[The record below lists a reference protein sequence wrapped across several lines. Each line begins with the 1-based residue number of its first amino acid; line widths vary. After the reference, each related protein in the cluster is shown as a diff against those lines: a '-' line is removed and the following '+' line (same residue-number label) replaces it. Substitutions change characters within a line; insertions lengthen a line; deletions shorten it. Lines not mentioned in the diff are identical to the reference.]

1 MIGEEEA
8 MIRKSFVLYTEWE
21 NTFNKLSNELAGELI
36 KVIFNYVRTGEIPQI
51 NNAVV
56 DGVFSVFQ
64 PSIDRNISKYD
75 AAIEQRKEAGKRSAE
90 KRKRDATTVDESK
103 RDATTVSDCKR
114 TSTVSVSDSVSVND
128 SLSLTLS
135 PLVESASVREGE
147 SVREEANKVFDLQS
161 IKEQLLSDE
170 TWKESVCMQSTL
182 GVSFISILPAQ
193 LDKFIAYIVSI
204 GEERSISNISDAKRR
219 FTYWWQNH
227 GRKEV
232 QDENKQVY
240 TVPS

>member
-1 MIGEEEA
+1 MS
-8 MIRKSFVLYTEWE
+8 RKSFVLYTEWE
-21 NTFNKLSNELAGELI
+21 NTFNRLSNELAGELI
-36 KVIFNYVRTGEIPQI
+36 KVIFDYVRTGEIPQI
-51 NNAVV
+51 DNAVV
-56 DGVFSVFQ
+56 DGVFSAFQ

-90 KRKRDATTVDESK
+90 KRKRDATTVES
-103 RDATTVSDCKR
+103 RLR
-114 TSTVSVSDSVSVND
+114 TSTVSDSVSD
-128 SLSLTLS
+128 TLSLN
-135 PLVESASVREGE
+135 GE
-147 SVREEANKVFDLQS
+147 SVREGANKVFDLQS
-161 IKEQLLSDE
+161 IKEQLLSDQ

-182 GVSFISILPAQ
+182 GVSFISMLPAQ

-240 TVPS
+240 TVPN

>member
-1 MIGEEEA
+1 MG
-8 MIRKSFVLYTEWE
+8 KY
-21 NTFNKLSNELAGELI
+21 FNRLSNELAGELI
-36 KVIFNYVRTGEIPQI
+36 KVIFDYVRTGEIPQI
-51 NNAVV
+51 DNAVV
-56 DGVFSVFQ
+56 DGVFSAFQ

-103 RDATTVSDCKR
+103 RDATTVESRLR
-114 TSTVSVSDSVSVND
+114 TSTVSDSVSDSVSD
-128 SLSLTLS
+128 TLSLN
-135 PLVESASVREGE
+135 GE
-147 SVREEANKVFDLQS
+147 SVREGANKVFDLQS

-170 TWKESVCMQSTL
+170 IWKESVCMQSTL
-182 GVSFISILPAQ
+182 GVSFISMLPDQ

-240 TVPS
+240 TVPN

>member
-1 MIGEEEA
+1 MS
-8 MIRKSFVLYTEWE
+8 RKSFVLYTEWE
-21 NTFNKLSNELAGELI
+21 DAFDGQPNDIAGELI
-36 KVIFNYVRTGEIPQI
+36 KAIFDYVRTEEMPQTD
-51 NNAVV
+51 NTVVNAM
-56 DGVFSVFQ
+56 FSIFK
-64 PSIDRNISKYD
+64 PAIDRNIGKYD
-75 AAIEQRKEAGKRSAE
+75 AAIKQRKEAALKSAE
-90 KRKRDATTVDESK
+90 SRKHQANDR
-103 RDATTVSDCKR
+103 KR
-114 TSTVSVSDSVSVND
+114 TSTVSVCDSVSVSD
-128 SLSLTLS
+128 TLSLN
-135 PLVESASVREGE
+135 GE
-147 SVREEANKVFDLQS
+147 SVREGANKVLDLQS

-182 GVSFISILPAQ
+182 GVSFISMLPDQ

-240 TVPS
+240 TVPN

>member
-1 MIGEEEA
+1 MS
-8 MIRKSFVLYTEWE
+8 RKSFVLYTEWE
-21 NTFNKLSNELAGELI
+21 NTFNRLSNELAGELI
-36 KVIFNYVRTGEIPQI
+36 KVIFDYVRTGEIPQI
-51 NNAVV
+51 DNAVV
-56 DGVFSVFQ
+56 DGVFSAFQ

-103 RDATTVSDCKR
+103 RDATTVESRLR
-114 TSTVSVSDSVSVND
+114 TSTVSDSVSDSVSD
-128 SLSLTLS
+128 TLSLN
-135 PLVESASVREGE
+135 GE
-147 SVREEANKVFDLQS
+147 SVREGANKVLDLQS

-170 TWKESVCMQSTL
+170 TWKESACMQSTL
-182 GVSFISILPAQ
+182 GISFMAMLPDQ

-240 TVPS
+240 TVPN

>member
-1 MIGEEEA
+1 MS
-8 MIRKSFVLYTEWE
+8 RKSFVLYTEWE
-21 NTFNKLSNELAGELI
+21 NTFNRLSNELAGELI
-36 KVIFNYVRTGEIPQI
+36 KVIFDYVRTGEIPQI
-51 NNAVV
+51 DNAVV
-56 DGVFSVFQ
+56 DGVFSAFQ
-64 PSIDRNISKYD
+64 PSIDRNISKYY

-90 KRKRDATTVDESK
+90 KRKRDATTVES
-103 RDATTVSDCKR
+103 RLR
-114 TSTVSVSDSVSVND
+114 TSTVSDSVSD
-128 SLSLTLS
+128 TLSLN
-135 PLVESASVREGE
+135 GE
-147 SVREEANKVFDLQS
+147 SVREGANKVFDLQS

-170 TWKESVCMQSTL
+170 LWKESVCMQSTL
-182 GVSFISILPAQ
+182 GVSFISMLPAQ

-240 TVPS
+240 TVPN

>member
-1 MIGEEEA
+1 MS
-8 MIRKSFVLYTEWE
+8 RKSFVLYTEWE
-21 NTFNKLSNELAGELI
+21 NTFNRLSNELAGELI
-36 KVIFNYVRTGEIPQI
+36 KVIFDYVRTGEIPQI
-51 NNAVV
+51 DNAVV
-56 DGVFSVFQ
+56 DGVFSAFQ

-103 RDATTVSDCKR
+103 RDATTVESRLR
-114 TSTVSVSDSVSVND
+114 TSTVSDSVSDSVSD
-128 SLSLTLS
+128 TLSLN
-135 PLVESASVREGE
+135 GE
-147 SVREEANKVFDLQS
+147 SVREGANKVFDLQS

-170 TWKESVCMQSTL
+170 IWKESVCMQSTL
-182 GVSFISILPAQ
+182 DVSFISMLPDQ

-240 TVPS
+240 TVPN

>member
-1 MIGEEEA
+1 MS
-8 MIRKSFVLYTEWE
+8 RKSFVLYTEWE
-21 NTFNKLSNELAGELI
+21 NTFNRLSNELAGELI
-36 KVIFNYVRTGEIPQI
+36 KVIFDYVRTGEIPQI
-51 NNAVV
+51 DNAVV
-56 DGVFSVFQ
+56 DGVFSAFQ

-103 RDATTVSDCKR
+103 RDATTVESRLR
-114 TSTVSVSDSVSVND
+114 TSTVSDSVSDSVSD
-128 SLSLTLS
+128 TLSLN
-135 PLVESASVREGE
+135 GE
-147 SVREEANKVFDLQS
+147 SVREGANKVFDLQS

-170 TWKESVCMQSTL
+170 IWKESVCMQSTL
-182 GVSFISILPAQ
+182 GVSFISMLPDQ

-240 TVPS
+240 SVPN

>member
-1 MIGEEEA
+1 MS
-8 MIRKSFVLYTEWE
+8 RKSFVLYTEWE
-21 NTFNKLSNELAGELI
+21 NTFNRLSNELAGELI
-36 KVIFNYVRTGEIPQI
+36 KVIFDYVRTGEIPQI
-51 NNAVV
+51 DNAVV
-56 DGVFSVFQ
+56 DGVFSAFQ

-103 RDATTVSDCKR
+103 RDATTVESRLR
-114 TSTVSVSDSVSVND
+114 TSTVSDSVSDSVSD
-128 SLSLTLS
+128 TLSLN
-135 PLVESASVREGE
+135 GE
-147 SVREEANKVFDLQS
+147 SVREGANKVFDLQS

-170 TWKESVCMQSTL
+170 LWKESVCMQSTL
-182 GVSFISILPAQ
+182 GVSFISMLPAQ

-240 TVPS
+240 TVPN

>member
-1 MIGEEEA
+1 MS
-8 MIRKSFVLYTEWE
+8 RKSFVLYTEWE
-21 NTFNKLSNELAGELI
+21 NTFNRLSNELAGELI
-36 KVIFNYVRTGEIPQI
+36 KVIFDYVRTGEIPQI
-51 NNAVV
+51 DNAVV
-56 DGVFSVFQ
+56 DGVFSAFQ

-103 RDATTVSDCKR
+103 RDATTVESRLR
-114 TSTVSVSDSVSVND
+114 TSTVSDSVSD
-128 SLSLTLS
+128 TLSLN
-135 PLVESASVREGE
+135 GE
-147 SVREEANKVFDLQS
+147 SVREGANKVFDLQS

-170 TWKESVCMQSTL
+170 IWKESVCMQSTL
-182 GVSFISILPAQ
+182 GVSFISMLPDQ

-240 TVPS
+240 TVPN

>member
-1 MIGEEEA
+1 MS
-8 MIRKSFVLYTEWE
+8 RKSFVLYTEWE
-21 NTFNKLSNELAGELI
+21 NTFNRLSNELAGELI
-36 KVIFNYVRTGEIPQI
+36 KVIFDYVRTGEIPQI
-51 NNAVV
+51 DNAVV
-56 DGVFSVFQ
+56 DGVFSAFQ

-75 AAIEQRKEAGKRSAE
+75 AAVEQRKEAGKRSAE

-103 RDATTVSDCKR
+103 RDATTVESRLR
-114 TSTVSVSDSVSVND
+114 TSTVSDSVSDSVSD
-128 SLSLTLS
+128 TLSLN
-135 PLVESASVREGE
+135 GE
-147 SVREEANKVFDLQS
+147 SVREGANKVFDLQS

-170 TWKESVCMQSTL
+170 IWKESVCMQSTL
-182 GVSFISILPAQ
+182 GVSFISMLPDQ

-240 TVPS
+240 TVPN

>member
-1 MIGEEEA
+1 MS
-8 MIRKSFVLYTEWE
+8 RKSFVLYTEWE
-21 NTFNKLSNELAGELI
+21 NTFNRLSNELAGELI
-36 KVIFNYVRTGEIPQI
+36 KVIFDYVRTGEIPQI
-51 NNAVV
+51 DNAVV
-56 DGVFSVFQ
+56 DGVFSAFQ

-103 RDATTVSDCKR
+103 RDATTVESRLR
-114 TSTVSVSDSVSVND
+114 TSTVSDSVSDSVSD
-128 SLSLTLS
+128 TLSLN
-135 PLVESASVREGE
+135 GE
-147 SVREEANKVFDLQS
+147 SVREGANKVFDLQS

-170 TWKESVCMQSTL
+170 IWKESVCMQSTL
-182 GVSFISILPAQ
+182 GVSFISMLPDQ
-193 LDKFIAYIVSI
+193 LDKFITYIVSI

-240 TVPS
+240 TVPN

>member
-1 MIGEEEA
+1 MS
-8 MIRKSFVLYTEWE
+8 RKSFVLYTEWE
-21 NTFNKLSNELAGELI
+21 NTFNRLSNELAGELI
-36 KVIFNYVRTGEIPQI
+36 KVIFDYVRSGEIPQI
-51 NNAVV
+51 DNAVV
-56 DGVFSVFQ
+56 DGVFSAFQ

-103 RDATTVSDCKR
+103 RDATTVESRLR
-114 TSTVSVSDSVSVND
+114 TSTVSDSVSDSVSD
-128 SLSLTLS
+128 TLSLN
-135 PLVESASVREGE
+135 GE
-147 SVREEANKVFDLQS
+147 SVREGANKVFDLQS

-170 TWKESVCMQSTL
+170 IWKESVCMQSTL
-182 GVSFISILPAQ
+182 GVSFISMLPDQ

-240 TVPS
+240 TVPN

>member
-1 MIGEEEA
+1 MS
-8 MIRKSFVLYTEWE
+8 RKSFVLYTEWE
-21 NTFNKLSNELAGELI
+21 NTFNRLSNELADELI
-36 KVIFNYVRTGEIPQI
+36 KVIFDYVRTGEIPQI
-51 NNAVV
+51 DNAVV
-56 DGVFSVFQ
+56 DGVFSAFQ

-103 RDATTVSDCKR
+103 RDATTVESRLR
-114 TSTVSVSDSVSVND
+114 TSTVSDSVSDSVSD
-128 SLSLTLS
+128 TLSLN
-135 PLVESASVREGE
+135 GE
-147 SVREEANKVFDLQS
+147 SVREGANKVFDLQS

-170 TWKESVCMQSTL
+170 IWKESVCMQSTL
-182 GVSFISILPAQ
+182 GVSFISMLPDQ

-240 TVPS
+240 TVPN

>member
-1 MIGEEEA
+1 MS
-8 MIRKSFVLYTEWE
+8 RKSFVLYTEWE
-21 NTFNKLSNELAGELI
+21 NTFNRLSNELAGELI
-36 KVIFNYVRTGEIPQI
+36 KVIFDYVRTGEIPQI
-51 NNAVV
+51 DNAVV
-56 DGVFSVFQ
+56 DGVFSAFQ

-103 RDATTVSDCKR
+103 RDATTVESRLR
-114 TSTVSVSDSVSVND
+114 TSTVSDSVSDSVSD
-128 SLSLTLS
+128 TLSLN
-135 PLVESASVREGE
+135 GE
-147 SVREEANKVFDLQS
+147 SVREGANKVFDLQS
-161 IKEQLLSDE
+161 IKEHLLSDE
-170 TWKESVCMQSTL
+170 IWKESVCMQSTL
-182 GVSFISILPAQ
+182 GVSFISMLPDQ

-240 TVPS
+240 TVPN

>member
-1 MIGEEEA
+1 MS
-8 MIRKSFVLYTEWE
+8 RKSFVLYTEWE
-21 NTFNKLSNELAGELI
+21 NTFNRLSNELAGELI
-36 KVIFNYVRTGEIPQI
+36 KVIFDYVRTGEIPQI
-51 NNAVV
+51 DNAVV
-56 DGVFSVFQ
+56 DGVFSAFQ

-103 RDATTVSDCKR
+103 RDATTVESRLR
-114 TSTVSVSDSVSVND
+114 TSTVSDSVSD
-128 SLSLTLS
+128 TLSLN
-135 PLVESASVREGE
+135 GE
-147 SVREEANKVFDLQS
+147 SVREGANKVLDLQS

-182 GVSFISILPAQ
+182 GVSFISMLPDQ

-240 TVPS
+240 TVPN

>member
-1 MIGEEEA
+1 MYK
-8 MIRKSFVLYTEWE
+8 RQ
-21 NTFNKLSNELAGELI
+21 FNRLSNELAGELI
-36 KVIFNYVRTGEIPQI
+36 KVIFDYVRTGEIPQI
-51 NNAVV
+51 DNAVV
-56 DGVFSVFQ
+56 DGVFSAFQ

-90 KRKRDATTVDESK
+90 KRKRDATTVES
-103 RDATTVSDCKR
+103 RLR
-114 TSTVSVSDSVSVND
+114 TSTVSDSVSDSVSD
-128 SLSLTLS
+128 TLSLN
-135 PLVESASVREGE
+135 GE
-147 SVREEANKVFDLQS
+147 SVREGANKVFDLQS

-170 TWKESVCMQSTL
+170 IWKESVCMQSTL
-182 GVSFISILPAQ
+182 GVSFISMLPDQ

-240 TVPS
+240 TVPN

>member
-1 MIGEEEA
+1 MIGKEVI
-8 MIRKSFVLYTEWE
+8 MSRKSFVLYTEWE
-21 NTFNKLSNELAGELI
+21 NTFNRLSNELAGELI
-36 KVIFNYVRTGEIPQI
+36 KVIFDYVRTGEIPQI
-51 NNAVV
+51 DNAVV
-56 DGVFSVFQ
+56 DGVFSAFQ

-103 RDATTVSDCKR
+103 RDATTVESRLR
-114 TSTVSVSDSVSVND
+114 TSTVSDSVSDSVSD
-128 SLSLTLS
+128 TLSLN
-135 PLVESASVREGE
+135 GE
-147 SVREEANKVFDLQS
+147 SVREGANKVFDLQS
-161 IKEQLLSDE
+161 IKDQLLSDE

-182 GVSFISILPAQ
+182 GVSFISMLPDQ

-240 TVPS
+240 TVPN

>member
-1 MIGEEEA
+1 MS
-8 MIRKSFVLYTEWE
+8 RKSFVLYTEWE
-21 NTFNKLSNELAGELI
+21 NTFNRLSNELAGELI
-36 KVIFNYVRTGEIPQI
+36 KVIFDYVRTGEIPQI
-51 NNAVV
+51 DNAVV
-56 DGVFSVFQ
+56 DGVFSAFQ

-103 RDATTVSDCKR
+103 RDATTVESRLR
-114 TSTVSVSDSVSVND
+114 TSTVSDSVSDSVSD
-128 SLSLTLS
+128 TLSLN
-135 PLVESASVREGE
+135 GE
-147 SVREEANKVFDLQS
+147 SVREGANKVFDLQS
-161 IKEQLLSDE
+161 IKEQLLSDQ

-182 GVSFISILPAQ
+182 GVSFISMLPDQ

-240 TVPS
+240 IVPN

>member
-1 MIGEEEA
+1 MS
-8 MIRKSFVLYTEWE
+8 RKSFVLYTEWE
-21 NTFNKLSNELAGELI
+21 NTFNRLSNELAGELI
-36 KVIFNYVRTGEIPQI
+36 KVIFDYVRTGEIPQI
-51 NNAVV
+51 DNAVV
-56 DGVFSVFQ
+56 DGVFSAFQ

-103 RDATTVSDCKR
+103 RDATTVESRLR
-114 TSTVSVSDSVSVND
+114 TSTVSDSVSDSVSD
-128 SLSLTLS
+128 TLSLN
-135 PLVESASVREGE
+135 GE
-147 SVREEANKVFDLQS
+147 SVREGANKVFDLQS

-170 TWKESVCMQSTL
+170 IWKESVCMQSTL
-182 GVSFISILPAQ
+182 GVSFISMLPDQ

-227 GRKEV
+227 RRKEV
-232 QDENKQVY
+232 QDEIKQVY
-240 TVPS
+240 TVPN

>member
-1 MIGEEEA
+1 MS
-8 MIRKSFVLYTEWE
+8 RKSFVLYTEWE
-21 NTFNKLSNELAGELI
+21 NTFNRLSNELAGELI
-36 KVIFNYVRTGEIPQI
+36 KVIFDYVRTGEIPQI
-51 NNAVV
+51 DNAVV
-56 DGVFSVFQ
+56 DGVFSAFQ

-103 RDATTVSDCKR
+103 RDATTVESRLR
-114 TSTVSVSDSVSVND
+114 TSTVSDSVSDSVSD
-128 SLSLTLS
+128 TLSLN
-135 PLVESASVREGE
+135 GE
-147 SVREEANKVFDLQS
+147 SVREGANKVFDLQS

-170 TWKESVCMQSTL
+170 IWKESVCMQSTL
-182 GVSFISILPAQ
+182 GVSFISMLPDQ

-240 TVPS
+240 TVPNSGNAERTRSRAGCYRFTS

>member
-1 MIGEEEA
+1 MS
-8 MIRKSFVLYTEWE
+8 RKSFVLYTEWE
-21 NTFNKLSNELAGELI
+21 NTFNRLSNELAGELI
-36 KVIFNYVRTGEIPQI
+36 KVIFDYVRTGEIPQI
-51 NNAVV
+51 DNAVV
-56 DGVFSVFQ
+56 DGVFSAFQ

-75 AAIEQRKEAGKRSAE
+75 AAIEQRKEAGKRIAE

-103 RDATTVSDCKR
+103 RDATTVESRLR
-114 TSTVSVSDSVSVND
+114 TSTVSDSVSDSVSD
-128 SLSLTLS
+128 TLSLN
-135 PLVESASVREGE
+135 GE
-147 SVREEANKVFDLQS
+147 SVREGANKVFDLQS

-170 TWKESVCMQSTL
+170 IWKESVCMQSTL
-182 GVSFISILPAQ
+182 GVSFISMLPDQ

-240 TVPS
+240 TVPN

>member
-1 MIGEEEA
+1 MS
-8 MIRKSFVLYTEWE
+8 RKSFVLYTEWE
-21 NTFNKLSNELAGELI
+21 NTFNRLSNELAGELI
-36 KVIFNYVRTGEIPQI
+36 KVIFDYVRTGEIPQI
-51 NNAVV
+51 DNAVV
-56 DGVFSVFQ
+56 DGVFSAFQ

-90 KRKRDATTVDESK
+90 KRKRDATTVES
-103 RDATTVSDCKR
+103 RLR
-114 TSTVSVSDSVSVND
+114 TSTVSDSVSDSVSD
-128 SLSLTLS
+128 TLSLN
-135 PLVESASVREGE
+135 GE
-147 SVREEANKVFDLQS
+147 SVREGANKVFDLQS

-170 TWKESVCMQSTL
+170 LWKESVCMQSTL
-182 GVSFISILPAQ
+182 GVSFISMLPAQ

-240 TVPS
+240 TVPN

>member
-1 MIGEEEA
+1 M
-8 MIRKSFVLYTEWE
+8 ML
-21 NTFNKLSNELAGELI
+21 LSNNGKKPLSKVQKAENI
-36 KVIFNYVRTGEIPQI
+36 KR
-51 NNAVV
+51 
-56 DGVFSVFQ
+56 
-64 PSIDRNISKYD
+64 
-75 AAIEQRKEAGKRSAE
+75 
-90 KRKRDATTVDESK
+90 TTVNE
-103 RDATTVSDCKR
+103 RQRPYATVCDRKR
-114 TSTVSVSDSVSVND
+114 TSAVSVSDSVSVSD
-128 SLSLTLS
+128 TLSLN
-135 PLVESASVREGE
+135 GE
-147 SVREEANKVFDLQS
+147 SVREGANKVLDLQS

-182 GVSFISILPAQ
+182 GVSFISMLPDQ

-240 TVPS
+240 TVPN

>member
-1 MIGEEEA
+1 MS
-8 MIRKSFVLYTEWE
+8 RKSFVLYTEWE
-21 NTFNKLSNELAGELI
+21 NTFNRLSNELAGELI
-36 KVIFNYVRTGEIPQI
+36 KVIFDYVRTGEIPQI
-51 NNAVV
+51 DNAVV
-56 DGVFSVFQ
+56 DGVFSAFQ

-103 RDATTVSDCKR
+103 RDATTVESRLR
-114 TSTVSVSDSVSVND
+114 TSTVSDSVSDSVSD
-128 SLSLTLS
+128 TLSLN
-135 PLVESASVREGE
+135 GE
-147 SVREEANKVFDLQS
+147 SVREGANKVFDLQS
-161 IKEQLLSDE
+161 IKEQLLSDQ

-182 GVSFISILPAQ
+182 GVSFISMLPDQ

-240 TVPS
+240 TVPN

>member
-1 MIGEEEA
+1 MS
-8 MIRKSFVLYTEWE
+8 RKSFVLYTEWE
-21 NTFNKLSNELAGELI
+21 NTFNRLSNELAGELI
-36 KVIFNYVRTGEIPQI
+36 KVIFDYVRTGEIPQI
-51 NNAVV
+51 DNAVV
-56 DGVFSVFQ
+56 DGVFSAFQ

-90 KRKRDATTVDESK
+90 KRKRDATTVES
-103 RDATTVSDCKR
+103 RLR
-114 TSTVSVSDSVSVND
+114 TSTVSDSVSD
-128 SLSLTLS
+128 TLSLN
-135 PLVESASVREGE
+135 GE
-147 SVREEANKVFDLQS
+147 SVREGANKVFDLQS

-170 TWKESVCMQSTL
+170 LWKESVCMQSTL
-182 GVSFISILPAQ
+182 GVSFISMLPAQ

-240 TVPS
+240 IVPN